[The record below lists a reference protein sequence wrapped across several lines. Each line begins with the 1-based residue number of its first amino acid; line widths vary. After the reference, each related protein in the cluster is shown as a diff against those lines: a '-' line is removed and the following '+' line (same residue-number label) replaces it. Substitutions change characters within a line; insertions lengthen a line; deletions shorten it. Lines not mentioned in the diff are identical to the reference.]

1 MGMKQAR
8 LFLLVLCLT
17 GISSGLAGQTP
28 PGVTGE
34 KAEAVHI
41 SLNGPWKLFYFPQG
55 KYQITNPDQL
65 KAQGLAPIEA
75 TVPGEAPLDL
85 SRQGVLPADLFFAE
99 NLKKLQPYE
108 LYEWWYQR
116 EFPTPAG
123 IAGRRLELRF
133 HAVDCLATY
142 WLNGK
147 KLTPARLL
155 EILPR
160 SIRHG

>member
-1 MGMKQAR
+1 MG
-8 LFLLVLCLT
+8 V
-17 GISSGLAGQTP
+17 SSWLPAQTTAGVP
-28 PGVTGE
+28 SE
-34 KAEAVHI
+34 NASAEAVHI